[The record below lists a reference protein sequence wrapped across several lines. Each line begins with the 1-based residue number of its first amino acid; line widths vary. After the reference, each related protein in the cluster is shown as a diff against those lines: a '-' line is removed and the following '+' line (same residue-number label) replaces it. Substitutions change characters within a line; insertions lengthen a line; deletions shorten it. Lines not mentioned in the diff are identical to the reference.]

1 MAQSS
6 LQPLSV
12 GNVVTTAFQLYKNR
26 FKPYFLLALK
36 AYFWLLV
43 PVYGWAKFLAISA
56 LLSRLVYGEL
66 VNQPET
72 ITGGMMYVNSKLWQ
86 FLIASV
92 LFTLIVLS
100 VWLTLAIVS
109 VVILTIVFLVI
120 IGSVSSLQPSNIA
133 NTIIVAIAFSIST
146 VGSLLFLVRLFVL
159 ELPLAIEDNI
169 NATSTI
175 RRSWKLSKNFESH
188 TLLISLVAFL
198 ITLPLLALFE
208 IICSLMF
215 RFSFGNWIIA
225 NPLIALIALV
235 DIIRRIFQLFLDGS
249 ISQKQIF
256 NLLSWILSLCL
267 GVVVGA
273 MQLPFWQ
280 AIKAV
285 VYYELRTRKEGL
297 GLKLRD
303 RNI

>member
-208 IICSLMF
+208 IICSLLF

-235 DIIRRIFQLFLDGS
+235 EIIRRIFQLFLDGS
-249 ISQKQIF
+249 INQKQIF

-267 GVVVGA
+267 GAVVGA

>member
-6 LQPLSV
+6 WQPLSI

-26 FKPYFLLALK
+26 FQPYFALAFK

-56 LLSRLVYGEL
+56 LISRLVYGEL

-72 ITGGMMYVNSKLWQ
+72 ITGGTKYVNSKLWQ

-100 VWLTLAIVS
+100 VWIALVIVS
-109 VVILTIVFLVI
+109 VIILTIVFLVI
-120 IGSVSSLQPSNIA
+120 MGSVSSLQPGNIT

-146 VGSLLFLVRLFVL
+146 IGSLLFLIRLFVL

-175 RRSWKLSKNFESH
+175 RRSWKLIKNFESH

-198 ITLPLLALFE
+198 ITLPLLALLE
-208 IICSLMF
+208 IICYLIF
-215 RFSFGNWIIA
+215 RFSFGSWVIA

-235 DIIRRIFQLFLDGS
+235 EIIRKMFQLLFDGS
-249 ISQKQIF
+249 TNQKQIF
-256 NLLSWILSLCL
+256 NLLFWILSLCL

-280 AIKAV
+280 AVKAV
-285 VYYELRTRKEGL
+285 VYYDLRTRKEGL

-303 RNI
+303 RNV